1 MWRCLSLVCSSSSSQ
16 PLSAIG
22 GLVCCICSFIF
33 KYSYFLQMFTWQ
45 INTGVLLIGENVV
58 VFFCV
63 VGVEVLFRFKA
74 IYFIIC
80 KLHYEIL

>member
-1 MWRCLSLVCSSSSSQ
+1 MEVPLSGVQLQLSQ
-16 PLSAIG
+16 ALSAIG

-58 VFFCV
+58 VFFLRGGC
-63 VGVEVLFRFKA
+63 GSA
-74 IYFIIC
+74 I
-80 KLHYEIL
+80 